1 MKKTILKVSAAVL
14 LVGQLLSLGGDF
26 KTHTAEAAASSTTTA
41 TPVMMDNLFKYGL
54 KKDVE
59 LPVTA
64 TAEGLSYTLHKIMI
78 FDFDSTTAKALR
90 KQYDYDDYDY
100 GGIIVDPEYFIW
112 TKITITNK
120 SEKTVQRGVSDMIYK
135 WRIFFKDG
143 GEAQPALPT
152 KMRLVPN
159 SKEALRN
166 FTLKPGQSL
175 TTYQALYYKG
185 DFKYLRINLE
195 FNGVFAKEYVVN
207 DPDLV
212 K

>member
-1 MKKTILKVSAAVL
+1 MKKTILKVSPAVL
-14 LVGQLLSLGGDF
+14 LVGQLLFLGGDF

-64 TAEGLSYTLHKIMI
+64 TAGGLSYTLHKIMI
-78 FDFDSTTAKALR
+78 FDFDSTTAKTLR

-143 GEAQPALPT
+143 GEAHPALPT

-185 DFKYLRINLE
+185 DFKYFRISMGYQNE
-195 FNGVFAKEYVVN
+195 YIDKYVVN

-212 K
+212 E

>member
-90 KQYDYDDYDY
+90 KQYDYDDYA
-100 GGIIVDPEYFIW
+100 GVLADPEYFIW

-120 SEKTVQRGVSDMIYK
+120 SQKTVQRGVSDMIYK

-166 FTLKPGQSL
+166 FTLKPGESL

-185 DFKYLRINLE
+185 DFKYFSILLNFGGSFVE
-195 FNGVFAKEYVVN
+195 KYVVN